1 MTTFAEARVFADLHM
16 DVFRAA
22 VDFVVHEKI
31 VSSSNSRTKHIDD
44 EGRAVLATS
53 DDVLRGAAL
62 QIVSAIEEC
71 VDVSSTYRSLVR
83 RRAHAEMAFRR
94 VRFTSLSLI
103 WGSLYGILHMEMSD
117 QIFPQSV
124 NDKIFESLLSAKM
137 LAIGKSSLE
146 ELPDCQYHLSSDEL
160 NALRY
165 AAGFIPFK
173 LLKRYNQ
180 GAAEGKRQVIA
191 CLEEC
196 EKETRKMK
204 SMIRRRNGLCKLI
217 EVPSSELTKLLFLS
231 SSLSRALWGDIW
243 QPI

>member
-1 MTTFAEARVFADLHM
+1 M